1 MNDKPEPPRSSPKPP
16 NFSFGRDNETVA
28 VSLEKEETEAKI
40 NSVEDIPERE
50 EVEAKIS
57 SIEDIPEDEFPDDDF
72 NELTTPVNRQNPPT
86 QQYLASEST
95 PPHAYPIQQQYPP
108 QYQQRQSQQ
117 GYPPHPPHPPQQY
130 PPQYQQSYPP
140 QYQQSYPPQYQQG
153 YPPQQYPPQ
162 YQQYPPQYQS
172 VQIINQQNGIG
183 TEGHSFLLHLCFGW
197 ILFWIPSLY
206 YLVSPKHHYHL

>member
-16 NFSFGRDNETVA
+16 NFSFGRDDETVA
-28 VSLEKEETEAKI
+28 VNLEK
-40 NSVEDIPERE
+40 E

-130 PPQYQQSYPP
+130 PPQYQQGYPL
-140 QYQQSYPPQYQQG
+140 QYQQG

-162 YQQYPPQYQS
+162 YQQGYPPQYQS